1 MYKEMNASGI
11 KEPTPL
17 LVNIKIFGILNIVCE
32 TPLHRPLVQVQDWVL
47 KCRILGLNFD
57 FFHSPHSAYHGHVT
71 SLIDISPYKFH
82 ELHAECQKEFVHIVS
97 IGNSLPFQLLQMC

>member
-32 TPLHRPLVQVQDWVL
+32 TPLHRPLVQVQD
-47 KCRILGLNFD
+47 
-57 FFHSPHSAYHGHVT
+57 
-71 SLIDISPYKFH
+71 
-82 ELHAECQKEFVHIVS
+82 
-97 IGNSLPFQLLQMC
+97 